1 MTKPIYKKAYMPRIA
16 FFEDRTASQFTPLA
30 LLRPVFELLC
40 GHFSNRE
47 RCCSRLRDADW
58 GAVVRPELV
67 EVYAEEHPQAIVN
80 QDDWLQQRPILLVN
94 GRCLI
99 EPGQLLELQPN
110 TSAWIGETLAAIYLS
125 STKAVTTDAI
135 LQGKALLELAK
146 ETSSVEIDGTVLS
159 YPWDLI
165 SENSRWLCHDF
176 NQRPKPAE
184 ITALDSRVA
193 VLGPADQVF
202 IDATARLDP
211 FIVIDVT
218 SGPVWIDRDARIQAF
233 TRIEGPAYIGPQT
246 ELFRANVRAGCSF
259 GPVCR
264 LGGEIEESIVHG
276 YANKYHDGFLGHSYV
291 CPWVNLGA
299 LTTNSD
305 LKNDYSNVS
314 VPLAGESIKSGSR
327 KVGCFLGDHTKTA
340 LGSLFNTGSSIGV
353 MSLVL
358 PAGELLPK
366 HIPSFTRFWHGNIEP
381 LPNGIQSS
389 LETARVA
396 MSRRN
401 QTLTPAMER
410 LLQHLHAQTENE
422 RQKAISRTRFT
433 KTL

>member
-1 MTKPIYKKAYMPRIA
+1 MSRIA
-16 FFEDRTASQFTPLA
+16 FFEDQAASQFSPLA

-47 RCCSRLRDADW
+47 RCCSRFGDSEW
-58 GAVVRPELV
+58 GAVVRPELA
-67 EVYAEEHPQAIVN
+67 ESYAEEHPQAAVN
-80 QDDWLQQRPILLVN
+80 QDDWLQQGPIVLVN
-94 GRCLI
+94 GRCLV
-99 EPGQLLELQPN
+99 EPDQLFALQPN
-110 TSAWIGETLAAIYLS
+110 TAAWIGETLAAIHLS
-125 STKAVTTDAI
+125 ATQALTTDAI
-135 LQGKALLELAK
+135 LQGETVLEIARGI
-146 ETSSVEIDGTVLS
+146 SSVQVSGTVLS

-165 SENSRWLCHDF
+165 SENSRWLCDDF
-176 NQRPKPAE
+176 SQRSKPAG

-193 VLGPADQVF
+193 IMGSVEQVF
-202 IDATARLDP
+202 IDASARLDP
-211 FIVIDVT
+211 FIVIDAT
-218 SGPVWIDRDARIQAF
+218 SGPVWIDRDVRIQAF

-314 VPLAGESIKSGSR
+314 VPLTGESIKSGSR
-327 KVGCFLGDHTKTA
+327 KVGCFIGDHTKTA

-353 MSLVL
+353 MSLIL

-366 HIPSFTRFWHGNIEP
+366 HLPSFTRFWHGKIEP

-389 LETARVA
+389 LETAQVA
-396 MSRRN
+396 MSRRDKS
-401 QTLTPAMER
+401 LTPAMER
-410 LLQHLHAQTENE
+410 LLQSLHARTEAE
-422 RQKAISRTRFT
+422 RQKAISRTV
-433 KTL
+433 